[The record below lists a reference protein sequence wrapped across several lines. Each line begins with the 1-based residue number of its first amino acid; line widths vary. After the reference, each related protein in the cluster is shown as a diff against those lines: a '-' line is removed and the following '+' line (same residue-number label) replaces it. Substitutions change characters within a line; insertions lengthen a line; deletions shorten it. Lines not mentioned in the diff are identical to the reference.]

1 MQCLH
6 RWQKVLRPG
15 LVKGPWT
22 PEEDAMILNC
32 LQQGISKWSE
42 IADAIPGRIGKQ
54 CRERFF
60 NHREYSS
67 QAATS
72 RRHQCHQQHHPLTL
86 AVTCKP
92 ATP

>member
-60 NHREYSS
+60 NHREYLVR
-67 QAATS
+67 QQHPAATS
-72 RRHQCHQQHHPLTL
+72 
-86 AVTCKP
+86 
-92 ATP
+92 ATSSITH